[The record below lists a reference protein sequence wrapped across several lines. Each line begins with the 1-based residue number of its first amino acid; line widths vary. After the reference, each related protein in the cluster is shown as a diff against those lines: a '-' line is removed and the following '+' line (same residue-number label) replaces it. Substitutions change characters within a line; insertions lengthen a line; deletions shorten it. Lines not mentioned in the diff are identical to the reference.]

1 MCFVLGKWKK
11 KWNSKAISNNSARLE
26 REQRNRKMNSK
37 STGEDFSATRIEST
51 TRLCIHTR
59 PSNAKPKYFQD
70 ENVTKIGWVV
80 SAVVTQLR
88 CKTKHKRISRKFS
101 DDFLSFYFQFFWW
114 IFILWGFVFLC
125 LCLWMLNVCS
135 SNVRIVFKLHWIH
148 EIIVWCFFFL
158 VYFLVLDKF
167 FNFFHLPAESKCCSL
182 FHYFIFIFVV
192 IFSSLFSVVG
202 FIHHPIFRTHAQN
215 SYSTMTTKTC
225 FSLSSRSHS
234 LCVYFIR

>member
-1 MCFVLGKWKK
+1 
-11 KWNSKAISNNSARLE
+11 
-26 REQRNRKMNSK
+26 MNSK

-148 EIIVWCFFFL
+148 EIIVWCFFFSSTFWCWINSL
-158 VYFLVLDKF
+158 IF
-167 FNFFHLPAESKCCSL
+167 FICQQNRNVVPSSIIL
-182 FHYFIFIFVV
+182 FS
-192 IFSSLFSVVG
+192 FSSLYFHLYFQLSVL
-202 FIHHPIFRTHAQN
+202 FITLYFARMHKIHIPRWRQRRVFR
-215 SYSTMTTKTC
+215 
-225 FSLSSRSHS
+225 SL
-234 LCVYFIR
+234 LALILFVCTLFGKL